1 MYGAIIGDIV
11 GSKYEFNNIKT
22 KNFPL
27 FSDGC
32 DYTDDTI
39 MTMAVAKALVIGFGV
54 KNHQGETSFQ
64 DDLIKTMQEFG
75 RRYPHPKGA
84 YGGSFSKWLQQQNPQ
99 PYGSYGNGSAMRVSP
114 CGLMSVTVNE
124 AKALA
129 RASASVTHNHP
140 EGIKGAEAVAVAVF
154 LAKSGYSQKEIRQ
167 VISRDYY
174 DLSFTLNSIRDDYSF
189 DSSCQGSVPQAIV
202 AFLESNSFEE
212 AIRNAIS
219 IGGDC
224 DTTAAIAGSIA
235 WPYYAVQSGKELVYD
250 YFDES
255 MLEIKKKALSY
266 LPPEFIGII
275 NRFYR
280 MFRHRAESYK
290 ALIDA
295 GKDIT
300 PGNVGMYITPEEEKK
315 FLIDWQSPWTSPSE
329 EIAKLVSEIN
339 EIETPLRQTIYK
351 TLGKTEEEIE
361 KREAEIRRIKSLYP
375 NREIPF
381 AKTISMSSKSRTK
394 PVNYVRM
401 EFGAI
406 SHVYKLDNEKHIAYR
421 LDKEKNEWREDDG
434 MYPRIL
440 TGSVGGTPID
450 MDEDYP
456 YGEPY
461 WPKYGKQ

>member
-22 KNFPL
+22 KSFPL

-64 DDLIKTMQEFG
+64 DDLIKTMQELG

-202 AFLESNSFEE
+202 AFLESNSFEG

-406 SHVYKLDNEKHIAYR
+406 SHVYKLDNEKNIAYR

-461 WPKYGKQ
+461 WPQYGKQ

>member
-22 KNFPL
+22 KSFPL

-315 FLIDWQSPWTSPSE
+315 FLDNLCQQAEACP
-329 EIAKLVSEIN
+329 A
-339 EIETPLRQTIYK
+339 PL
-351 TLGKTEEEIE
+351 
-361 KREAEIRRIKSLYP
+361 P
-375 NREIPF
+375 
-381 AKTISMSSKSRTK
+381 
-394 PVNYVRM
+394 
-401 EFGAI
+401 
-406 SHVYKLDNEKHIAYR
+406 
-421 LDKEKNEWREDDG
+421 
-434 MYPRIL
+434 
-440 TGSVGGTPID
+440 
-450 MDEDYP
+450 
-456 YGEPY
+456 
-461 WPKYGKQ
+461 

>member
-1 MYGAIIGDIV
+1 
-11 GSKYEFNNIKT
+11 
-22 KNFPL
+22 
-27 FSDGC
+27 
-32 DYTDDTI
+32 
-39 MTMAVAKALVIGFGV
+39 
-54 KNHQGETSFQ
+54 
-64 DDLIKTMQEFG
+64 MQEFG

-202 AFLESNSFEE
+202 AFLESNSFEG

-381 AKTISMSSKSRTK
+381 AKTIQCRQKAEQN
-394 PVNYVRM
+394 P
-401 EFGAI
+401 
-406 SHVYKLDNEKHIAYR
+406 
-421 LDKEKNEWREDDG
+421 
-434 MYPRIL
+434 
-440 TGSVGGTPID
+440 
-450 MDEDYP
+450 
-456 YGEPY
+456 
-461 WPKYGKQ
+461 